1 MPRFYLCLVFI
12 VWSWSSYGQS
22 CCSGGVPLSNNL
34 GMPGAEAGVLQFS
47 LSYDY
52 NNLNTL
58 RAGWQR
64 LSDNSR
70 ERNTHSA
77 LLNWSISL
85 SKRFSLEGI
94 FSYLQQE
101 RRIVQSV
108 GTDVT
113 RASGIGDAVFLLNYN
128 IFSTPDLSTSWRA
141 AIGVKTPL
149 GAFDR
154 RNNQDLI
161 LNAELQPGSGAWD
174 IILWTQWSQ
183 SFTFRPSLGYNLT
196 VAYSRKGENDAYLG
210 SQLYRFGNEIQ
221 VSAGIA
227 DRLFLGSII
236 FDPGLTFRYRNAGA
250 DLFNNFDLPATGGE
264 WIFMEPSI
272 AYWLTPDL
280 SFNFSASFP
289 VMAFVQDTQFSPTI
303 RTTVGFFHRLSL
315 WGGNNFELKKF

>member
-1 MPRFYLCLVFI
+1 MPKLIWCLALLGC
-12 VWSWSSYGQS
+12 SWGIYGQS

-64 LSDNSR
+64 LDDKSR

-85 SKRFSLEGI
+85 SNKIAVEGI

-108 GTDVT
+108 GTDIT

-128 IFSTPDLSTSWRA
+128 IYSSTELARSWRA
-141 AIGVKTPL
+141 AIGLKTPL

-154 RNNQDLI
+154 RNKQDLI

-174 IILWTQWSQ
+174 LIFWTQWTQ
-183 SFTFRPSLGYNLT
+183 NFAFRPSLGYHLT
-196 VAYSRKGENDAYLG
+196 LAYSRKGENDAYLG
-210 SQLYRFGNEIQ
+210 DQLYRFGHEVQI
-221 VSAGIA
+221 SAGIA
-227 DRLFLGSII
+227 DRLFLGSLI
-236 FDPGLTFRYRNAGA
+236 FDPGLSFRYRNAGA
-250 DLFNNFDLPATGGE
+250 DLFNNFDLPATGGK
-264 WIFMEPSI
+264 WLFMEPSI
-272 AYWLTPDL
+272 AYWINPDL
-280 SFNFSASFP
+280 SFNFGASFP
-289 VMAFVQDTQFSPTI
+289 IMAFVQDTQFSPTI
-303 RTTVGFFHRLSL
+303 RTTVGFFHRLSI
-315 WGGNNFELKKF
+315 WDGNPLDLPR